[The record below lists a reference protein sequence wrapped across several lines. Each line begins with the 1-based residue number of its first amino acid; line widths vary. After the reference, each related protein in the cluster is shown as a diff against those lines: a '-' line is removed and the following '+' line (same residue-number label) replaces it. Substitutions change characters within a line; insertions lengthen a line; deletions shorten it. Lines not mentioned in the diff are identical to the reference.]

1 MILNRQNR
9 IRIQTAPLERFEAR
23 VRRELS
29 LGGRE
34 LTVCFVN
41 DREIARLNKKFRG
54 KAKPTDVLSFQVK
67 GNGVSEFP
75 SADHRNYLG
84 DIAISP
90 ETARRN
96 AKRDGGTLDREL
108 RVLILH
114 GILHLMGHD
123 HDTDNGQMERKEIRL
138 RSKLGLG

>member
-1 MILNRQNR
+1 MILNRQKRVR
-9 IRIQTAPLERFEAR
+9 IHTTPLERFEAR
-23 VRRELS
+23 VRHALA

-34 LTVCFVN
+34 LTVCFVD

-54 KAKPTDVLSFQVK
+54 KAKPTDVLSFPAT
-67 GNGVSEFP
+67 GNGDSSFP
-75 SADHRNYLG
+75 LAHHRNYLG

-96 AKRDGGTLDREL
+96 ANRDGIALDREL

-114 GILHLMGHD
+114 GVLHLTGHD
-123 HDTDNGQMERKEIRL
+123 HEKDNGEMERKEMRL
-138 RSKLGLG
+138 RRKLGIA

>member
-9 IRIQTAPLERFEAR
+9 VRIQKAGLARFEAR
-23 VRRELS
+23 LRRELD
-29 LGGRE
+29 LGGSE
-34 LTVCFVN
+34 LTVCFVD

-54 KAKPTDVLSFQVK
+54 KAKPTDVLSFPAD
-67 GNGVSEFP
+67 GNDGSRFP
-75 SADHRNYLG
+75 SAQRGDYLG

-96 AKRDGGTLDREL
+96 AERYGRALDGEL

-114 GILHLMGHD
+114 GVLHLLGHD
-123 HDTDNGQMERKEIRL
+123 HETDNGQMERKEIRL
-138 RSKLGLG
+138 RRKLGIA